1 MKGNGG
7 DVAMNIRIAGI
18 IKESIVDGPGIRY
31 VVFAQGC
38 KHNCPGCHN
47 PQTHSFSGGKLIGID
62 QIIEQIKR
70 NPLLDGVTFTGG
82 EPFEQAEQ
90 FAELGRRAQEMGLSV
105 MVYTGY
111 LYEVIISKK
120 DLNSGWSKLLE
131 VADILVDG
139 PFIEAEKDYLLK
151 FRGSK
156 NQRIIDLNK
165 TRLTGTVVLT
175 DI

>member
-1 MKGNGG
+1 
-7 DVAMNIRIAGI
+7 
-18 IKESIVDGPGIRY
+18 
-31 VVFAQGC
+31 
-38 KHNCPGCHN
+38 
-47 PQTHSFSGGKLIGID
+47 
-62 QIIEQIKR
+62 
-70 NPLLDGVTFTGG
+70 
-82 EPFEQAEQ
+82 
-90 FAELGRRAQEMGLSV
+90 

>member
-1 MKGNGG
+1 
-7 DVAMNIRIAGI
+7 MNIRIAGI